1 MAGKVAFAAQEV
13 SGKRQKE
20 VFARL
25 RRNESRVS
33 RSDSITSLQNR
44 TRTSFWA
51 RKPHQRLLRRTPPLK
66 ISTDLLTH
74 GIRAET
80 AQKLTPR
87 KRSAR
92 PQSAAR
98 GPAGGAPGPGAGWWD
113 TPPSPPSAGSSDP
126 NFSTERM
133 RAGAASRR
141 LECEMLSTR
150 YTMNSPP

>member
-98 GPAGGAPGPGAGWWD
+98 ALPEGRRGPGQAGGTRLPPLRAPGLQTLTSLQSECAQGQPADVW
-113 TPPSPPSAGSSDP
+113 SVKCSAQGIQ
-126 NFSTERM
+126 
-133 RAGAASRR
+133 
-141 LECEMLSTR
+141 
-150 YTMNSPP
+150 